1 MFEGLTE
8 RITSTLKSL
17 RSKGRLSAS
26 DIDEISIEL
35 TGALLEADVA
45 VEVVREFVDKI
56 KVRSLET
63 LEVKTASINPA
74 SQITEIINQELIA
87 ILSGDGSRFSFSKR
101 PPTVIMLA
109 GLQGA
114 GKTSV
119 ACKLAKFLKAEGNTP
134 LLVASDLQRP
144 NAVTQLQLGAESV
157 KVPVFAPEPGN
168 GVGDPVQVA
177 KDSIRFAKEKLHNV
191 VIIDTAGRLGVD
203 EEMMAQ
209 AAAIRDVTNPDEVLF
224 VMDAMTGQDAAIT
237 AKAFASRV
245 GINGIILTKL
255 DGDARGGAALSVA
268 KITGKPIRFISTGEK
283 PSDFDYFYPERMA
296 SRILGAGDIATLA
309 ESAKK
314 AFDSDTAQRLE
325 KKFVDGDDFTLEDF
339 LEQLQAMRKMG
350 SFSKLLGML
359 PGAQS
364 GAMKK
369 QIEGLDDRELIR
381 TQSIIDSMTP
391 SERRNVKV
399 LNGSRRARIAR
410 GSGRSVTEVNDLVE
424 RFQAAQKVMKQMRS
438 GKGPSGFGMQGMPGI
453 SGMPGM
459 PGMPGSLGSAR
470 ADGSNSHGSKGHG
483 SNSHAQK
490 GHGQKKKSRSGNPA
504 KRAAEERG

>member
-1 MFEGLTE
+1 MFENLTE

-17 RSKGRLSAS
+17 RSKGRISPS
-26 DIDEISIEL
+26 DIDEISSEL
-35 TGALLEADVA
+35 TRALLDADVA
-45 VEVVREFVDKI
+45 SEVVREFVEKI
-56 KVRSLET
+56 KSRSLET
-63 LEVKTASINPA
+63 LEQATPSINPA
-74 SQITEIINQELIA
+74 SQITEIINQELIS
-87 ILSGDGSRFSFSKR
+87 ILSGDGSRFTFSKR
-101 PPTVIMLA
+101 PPTVIILA

-119 ACKLAKFLKAEGNTP
+119 AGKLARFLKSQGNTP
-134 LLVASDLQRP
+134 LLVACDLQRP
-144 NAVTQLQLGAESV
+144 NAVTQLELVAESV

-168 GVGDPVQVA
+168 GVGDPVRVA
-177 KDSIRFAKEKLHNV
+177 KESIIFAKEKIHNV

-203 EEMMAQ
+203 SEMMEQ
-209 AAAIRDVTNPDEVLF
+209 AAAIRDATDPDEILF
-224 VMDAMTGQDAAIT
+224 VMDAMTGQDAATT
-237 AKAFASRV
+237 AKAFATGV

-268 KITGKPIRFISTGEK
+268 KVTGKPIRFISTGEK

-325 KKFVDGDDFTLEDF
+325 KKFVEGDDFTLEDF

-350 SFSKLLGML
+350 SFTKLLGML

-369 QIEGLDDRELIR
+369 QLEGLDDRELIR

-391 SERRNVKV
+391 GERRDVKV

-424 RFQAAQKVMKQMRS
+424 RFQAAQKVMKQMRT
-438 GKGPSGFGMQGMPGI
+438 GNTPSGSGMAGMAGMPA
-453 SGMPGM
+453 MPGL
-459 PGMPGSLGSAR
+459 PGSFGS
-470 ADGSNSHGSKGHG
+470 GSGRPPV
-483 SNSHAQK
+483 QPP
-490 GHGQKKKSRSGNPA
+490 KKKSRSGNPA

>member
-26 DIDEISIEL
+26 DIEEIGNEL
-35 TGALLEADVA
+35 NRALLDADVA
-45 VEVVREFVDKI
+45 LEVVQEFVA
-56 KVRSLET
+56 KVKERSLQS
-63 LEVKTASINPA
+63 LEKTTPSINPA

-87 ILSGDGSRFSFSKR
+87 ILSGDGSRFTFSKR

-119 ACKLAKFLKAEGNTP
+119 AGKLARFLKAEGNTP
-134 LLVASDLQRP
+134 LLVACDLQRP
-144 NAVTQLQLGAESV
+144 NAVTQLQLVAESV
-157 KVPVFAPEPGN
+157 KVAMFAPEPGN
-168 GVGDPVQVA
+168 GVGNPVQVA
-177 KDSIRFAKEKLHNV
+177 KDSISFAKEKLHNL

-203 EEMMAQ
+203 SEMMAE
-209 AAAIRDVTNPDEVLF
+209 AAAIRDAVSPDEILF
-224 VMDAMTGQDAAIT
+224 VMDSMTGQDAATT
-237 AKAFASRV
+237 ARAFANGV
-245 GINGIILTKL
+245 GVNGVILTKL

-268 KITGKPIRFISTGEK
+268 RITGKPIRFISTGEK
-283 PSDFDYFYPERMA
+283 SADFDYFYPERMA

-314 AFDSDTAQRLE
+314 AFDSETAERLE
-325 KKFVDGDDFTLEDF
+325 KKFVAGDDFTLEDF

-369 QIEGLDDRELIR
+369 QLESLDDRELVR

-391 SERRNVKV
+391 GERRDVKV
-399 LNGSRRARIAR
+399 LTGSRRARIAR
-410 GSGRSVTEVNDLVE
+410 GSGRSVSEVNDLVE

-438 GKGPSGFGMQGMPGI
+438 GKGLSGGAIPGMPAFPGMPAI

-459 PGMPGSLGSAR
+459 QNPSGGGAEAR
-470 ADGSNSHGSKGHG
+470 SHP
-483 SNSHAQK
+483 QPP
-490 GHGQKKKSRSGNPA
+490 KKKSRSGNPA

>member
-1 MFEGLTE
+1 
-8 RITSTLKSL
+8 
-17 RSKGRLSAS
+17 
-26 DIDEISIEL
+26 
-35 TGALLEADVA
+35 
-45 VEVVREFVDKI
+45 
-56 KVRSLET
+56 
-63 LEVKTASINPA
+63 
-74 SQITEIINQELIA
+74 
-87 ILSGDGSRFSFSKR
+87 
-101 PPTVIMLA
+101 
-109 GLQGA
+109 
-114 GKTSV
+114 
-119 ACKLAKFLKAEGNTP
+119 
-134 LLVASDLQRP
+134 
-144 NAVTQLQLGAESV
+144 
-157 KVPVFAPEPGN
+157 
-168 GVGDPVQVA
+168 
-177 KDSIRFAKEKLHNV
+177 
-191 VIIDTAGRLGVD
+191 
-203 EEMMAQ
+203 
-209 AAAIRDVTNPDEVLF
+209 
-224 VMDAMTGQDAAIT
+224 
-237 AKAFASRV
+237 
-245 GINGIILTKL
+245 L

-325 KKFVDGDDFTLEDF
+325 QKFVDGDDFTLENF

-391 SERRNVKV
+391 SERRDVKV

-438 GKGPSGFGMQGMPGI
+438 GKGPSGFGIQGI
-453 SGMPGM
+453 PGM

>member
-17 RSKGRLSAS
+17 RSKGRLGAS
-26 DIDEISIEL
+26 DIDEIVSEL
-35 TGALLEADVA
+35 SEALLEADVA
-45 VEVVREFVDKI
+45 LEVVKEFVETI
-56 KVRSLET
+56 KSRSLQSLAEAT
-63 LEVKTASINPA
+63 PSINPA
-74 SQITEIINQELIA
+74 SQITEIINQELIS
-87 ILSGDGSRFSFSKR
+87 ILSADGSRFTFSKR

-114 GKTSV
+114 GKTS
-119 ACKLAKFLKAEGNTP
+119 AAGKLARFLKSQGNTP
-134 LLVASDLQRP
+134 LLVAADLQRP
-144 NAVTQLQLGAESV
+144 NAVTQLQLVAESV

-168 GVGDPVQVA
+168 GVGDPVRVA
-177 KDSIRFAKEKLHNV
+177 KDSIIFAKEKLHNV

-203 EEMMAQ
+203 QEMMAQ
-209 AAAIRDVTNPDEVLF
+209 ASAIKAATDPDEVLF
-224 VMDAMTGQDAAIT
+224 VMDAMTGQDAAVT
-237 AKAFASRV
+237 AKAFSSGV

-255 DGDARGGAALSVA
+255 DGDSRGGAALSVA
-268 KITGKPIRFISTGEK
+268 RITGKPIRFISTGEK
-283 PSDFDYFYPERMA
+283 PADFDYFYPERMA

-309 ESAKK
+309 ESAKQ
-314 AFDSDTAQRLE
+314 AFDSDTAARLE
-325 KKFVDGDDFTLEDF
+325 KKFVEGDDFTLEDF

-391 SERRNVKV
+391 GERRDVKV

-424 RFQAAQKVMKQMRS
+424 RFQAAQKVMKQMRL
-438 GKGPSGFGMQGMPGI
+438 GTGIPGAQMAGGPGMAGMPGL
-453 SGMPGM
+453 
-459 PGMPGSLGSAR
+459 PGSFSAPGRGVGGASGGRGGS
-470 ADGSNSHGSKGHG
+470 
-483 SNSHAQK
+483 QPP
-490 GHGQKKKSRSGNPA
+490 KKKSRSGNPA
-504 KRAAEERG
+504 KRAAQERG

>member
-1 MFEGLTE
+1 MFENLTE

-17 RSKGRLSAS
+17 RSKGRISPS
-26 DIDEISIEL
+26 DIDEISSEL
-35 TGALLEADVA
+35 TRALLDADVA
-45 VEVVREFVDKI
+45 NEVVREFVEKI
-56 KVRSLET
+56 KSRSLET
-63 LEVKTASINPA
+63 LERTTPSINPA
-74 SQITEIINQELIA
+74 SQITEIINQELIS
-87 ILSGDGSRFSFSKR
+87 ILSGDGSRFTFSKR
-101 PPTVIMLA
+101 PPTVIILA

-119 ACKLAKFLKAEGNTP
+119 AGKLARFLKSQGNTP
-134 LLVASDLQRP
+134 LLVACDLQRP
-144 NAVTQLQLGAESV
+144 NAVTQLELVAESV

-168 GVGDPVQVA
+168 GVGDPVRVA
-177 KDSIRFAKEKLHNV
+177 KDSIVFAKEKIHNV

-203 EEMMAQ
+203 SEMMEQ
-209 AAAIRDVTNPDEVLF
+209 AAAIRDATDPDEILF
-224 VMDAMTGQDAAIT
+224 VMDAMTGQDAATT
-237 AKAFASRV
+237 AKAFATGV

-268 KITGKPIRFISTGEK
+268 KVTGKPIRFISTGEK

-325 KKFVDGDDFTLEDF
+325 KKFVEGDDFTLEDF

-350 SFSKLLGML
+350 SFTKLLGML

-369 QIEGLDDRELIR
+369 QLEGLDDRELIR

-391 SERRNVKV
+391 GERRDVKV

-438 GKGPSGFGMQGMPGI
+438 GNPPSGSGMAGMAGMPA
-453 SGMPGM
+453 MPGL
-459 PGMPGSLGSAR
+459 PGSFGS
-470 ADGSNSHGSKGHG
+470 GSGRPPV
-483 SNSHAQK
+483 QPP
-490 GHGQKKKSRSGNPA
+490 KKKSRSGNPA